1 MHTMTL
7 EMARRIEREAGLSLG
22 SIATGRNLSTAEET
36 YFEMPLHPHLAIHV
50 EGGGSNPTLLLY
62 EQEVGIRKKKYLE
75 GAAHATWEE
84 ANDEADE
91 LWRGLS
97 LARQSNLLSAIGED
111 LSVTFTGWDGENDRN
126 GKRWSWSVMPSR
138 ICGIFSRTPTS
149 MLLLPH
155 FEDWPPKPGGNHPP
169 GKFISRLGVQQVLY
183 VHSID
188 FMGLTTLKN
197 WSSREVLKRRAKQV
211 TLMQ

>member
-1 MHTMTL
+1 MTL

-36 YFEMPLHPHLAIHV
+36 YFEMPLHPPLAIHV

-62 EQEVGIRKKKYLE
+62 EQQVGIGKKKYLE
-75 GAAHATWEE
+75 GVAHATWEE
-84 ANDEADE
+84 ANAEADD
-91 LWRGLS
+91 LWSGLS
-97 LARQSNLLSAIGED
+97 LARQSNLLSAFGED
-111 LSVTFTGWDGENDRN
+111 LSVTFTGWDGENDRKGN
-126 GKRWSWSVMPSR
+126 RWSWSVMPSR

-197 WSSREVLKRRAKQV
+197 LGSGELKKRMGNRLTPLQ
-211 TLMQ
+211 